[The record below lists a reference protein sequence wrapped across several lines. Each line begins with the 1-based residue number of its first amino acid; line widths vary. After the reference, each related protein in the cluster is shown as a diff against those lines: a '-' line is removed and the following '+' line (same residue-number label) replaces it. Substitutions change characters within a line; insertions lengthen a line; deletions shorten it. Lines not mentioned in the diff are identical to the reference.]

1 MSHQLPAEVYNSI
14 EFNKNQIGNVVV
26 PRTQTAGNTIN
37 TDVDDIPILIDES
50 IEKEERTKKGVSDEE
65 EELSEMKQTVMTKK
79 IDELSTMRQQ
89 TDIMKEVFAMKPA
102 IVSN

>member
-1 MSHQLPAEVYNSI
+1 M
-14 EFNKNQIGNVVV
+14 V